1 MEPVEAIVHLVAV
14 EREHAVAVRLAS
26 EQRRVGQIEGEIQR
40 QHLAGRDRRGGECDA
55 FGGDEVDR
63 AEHVVA
69 SEHVPCMAQAEA
81 GDLGEVV
88 EIRKRRSSCHRFTV
102 LGGDA
107 ILRAAANVCTGH
119 MS

>member
-1 MEPVEAIVHLVAV
+1 MPGISFLFWNVNRNLLDE
-14 EREHAVAVRLAS
+14 
-26 EQRRVGQIEGEIQR
+26 RVGRI
-40 QHLAGRDRRGGECDA
+40 
-55 FGGDEVDR
+55 
-63 AEHVVA
+63 VA